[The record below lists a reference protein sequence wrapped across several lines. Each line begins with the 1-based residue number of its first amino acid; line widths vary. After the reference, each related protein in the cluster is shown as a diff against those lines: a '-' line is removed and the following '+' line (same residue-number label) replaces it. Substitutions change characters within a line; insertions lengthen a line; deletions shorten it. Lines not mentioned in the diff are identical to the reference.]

1 MQFEKRDSPVGT
13 VAVVTMLTNRIE
25 DTGDFLDVLASGASD
40 ALVLKVEHLNPAFFD
55 LKTGIA
61 GDMLQKMSTYGK
73 RLLIV
78 GDFDDVESEALRDFI
93 RESNRTGR
101 GVFSNSLETGIAAL
115 R

>member
-1 MQFEKRDSPVGT
+1 MQFEKRDSHVGT
-13 VAVVTMLTNRIE
+13 VAVVTRLPNRI
-25 DTGDFLDVLASGASD
+25 DNTGDFLDVLASGASD
-40 ALVLKVEHLNPAFFD
+40 ALVLKAEHLCPEFFD

-61 GDMLQKMSTYGK
+61 GDMLQKVSTYSK

-78 GDFDDVESEALRDFI
+78 GDFDNVGGKSLRDFI

-101 GVFSNSLETGIAAL
+101 VVFSNSLETGIAAL

>member
-13 VAVVTMLTNRIE
+13 VAIVTMLTKRIE

-40 ALVLKVEHLNPAFFD
+40 TLVLKEEHLNPAFFD

-61 GDMLQKMSTYGK
+61 GDMLQKVSTYSK
-73 RLLIV
+73 RPLIV
-78 GDFDDVESEALRDFI
+78 GDFEAVGSEALRDFI

-101 GVFSNSLETGIAAL
+101 VVFSNSLETGIAAL